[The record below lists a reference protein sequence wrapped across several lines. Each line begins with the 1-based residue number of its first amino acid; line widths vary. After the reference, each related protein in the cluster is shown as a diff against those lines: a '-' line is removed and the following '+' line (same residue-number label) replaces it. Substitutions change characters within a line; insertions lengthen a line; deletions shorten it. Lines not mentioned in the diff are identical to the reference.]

1 VNGSVTP
8 GVPGAKTCIK
18 DPSGRVLPP
27 GMGLGSGRTSGGLPV
42 FGCGAGPGCGVLLL
56 VIDGVHAAKAGA
68 PAAAAPATT
77 L

>member
-1 VNGSVTP
+1 
-8 GVPGAKTCIK
+8 
-18 DPSGRVLPP
+18 
-27 GMGLGSGRTSGGLPV
+27 LPV